1 MAYSIQVEGLEELR
15 HAMEQLPEKA
25 ADVAALGLYEGAG
38 VMADAVSQAVQ
49 GIAAE
54 PFKYAKGGQKRK
66 PSPEEKAIVANANH
80 GVSKFKK
87 NGLTVQ
93 TNVGYKGTGYGKITW
108 NHAKSGGRTKYKVG
122 YGGKAA
128 RSQSQEGK
136 SAGVSAKPVEVI
148 VNAINSGTSF
158 MEKQPF
164 LRKAFRQNQRAAEA
178 AIEAGIKA
186 HEDMLDPGQN

>member
-1 MAYSIQVEGLEELR
+1 MQELR
-15 HAMEQLPEKA
+15 HAMEKLPEKA
-25 ADVAALGLYEGAG
+25 AEVAALGLYDGAG
-38 VMADAVSQAVQ
+38 VMADAVSREVH
-49 GIAAE
+49 GISTE

-80 GVSKFKK
+80 GISKFKK

-93 TNVGYKGTGYGKITW
+93 TDVGYKGTGYGKITW
-108 NHAKSGGRTKYKVG
+108 NHARSGSRTKYKVG
-122 YGGKAA
+122 YGGKAKA
-128 RSQSQEGK
+128 SQSQEGK

-164 LRKAFRQNQRAAEA
+164 LRKAFKQNQRAAEA

-186 HEDMLDPGQN
+186 HEDMLDPTRN

>member
-1 MAYSIQVEGLEELR
+1 MPFSIQVEGLQELR

-25 ADVAALGLYEGAG
+25 ADVAALALYDGAG
-38 VMADAVSQAVQ
+38 VMADSVSKAVQ
-49 GIAAE
+49 GIATE
-54 PFKYAKGGQKRK
+54 PFKYAKDGHKRR

-93 TNVGYKGTGYGKITW
+93 TDVGYKGNGYGKITW
-108 NHAKSGGRTKYKVG
+108 NHARSGGRTKYKVG
-122 YGGKAA
+122 YGGKAT

-136 SAGVSAKPVEVI
+136 SAGISAKPVEVI

-158 MEKQPF
+158 MERQPF
-164 LRKAFRQNQRAAEA
+164 LNKAFRQNARAAEA

-186 HEDMLDPGQN
+186 HEDMLDPSRN